1 MKARFYCCDPLNT
14 AGRVMDT
21 ARRMGL
27 GLSAMRIDRQED
39 NLYVFDIVLNDP
51 PQQLA
56 LNFMDRIAAY
66 IDLETGQST

>member
-14 AGRVMDT
+14 ACRVMDT

-27 GLSAMRIDRQED
+27 GFSAMSFDRREGS
-39 NLYVFDIVLNDP
+39 LYVFDIVLNDP

-56 LNFMDRIAAY
+56 RNFMDRIAQY
-66 IDLETGQST
+66 IDLETGQNT